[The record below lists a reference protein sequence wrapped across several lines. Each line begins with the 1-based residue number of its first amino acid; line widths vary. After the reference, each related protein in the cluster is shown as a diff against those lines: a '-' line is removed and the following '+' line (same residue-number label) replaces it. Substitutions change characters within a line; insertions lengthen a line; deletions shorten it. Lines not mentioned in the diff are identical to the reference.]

1 MVVLVLYYIEKFV
14 TEGLQYIWFMN
25 GTSDHS
31 RNVRIHVMWEKL
43 GANICFVSLNAY
55 ILTGCDLT
63 NKMVTKKMQ

>member
-14 TEGLQYIWFMN
+14 TEGLQCIWIRY

-31 RNVRIHVMWEKL
+31 RYLRIHVMQEKL
-43 GANICFVSLNAY
+43 GANICSVSLNAH

-63 NKMVTKKMQ
+63 NKVVTKKMQ